1 MRETVQVLSIECLKS
16 KKQDMPLH
24 VKIVERG
31 RLMAGKGKSRHKLC
45 LFWGVIIL
53 TFLQKM
59 ILRQLELKKFP
70 QNLQIL
76 RRQYYRGKN

>member
-53 TFLQKM
+53 TFLQKND
-59 ILRQLELKKFP
+59 IKAARAQKISSKFA
-70 QNLQIL
+70 NIT
-76 RRQYYRGKN
+76 